1 MDIVT
6 GENFPSINLAN
17 MDLIYRPVRSFSSWG
32 DDWVKR
38 LESELVILATCEHH
52 LIRAHE
58 NLVQHPRNNISIAA
72 TMQDKDKCR
81 YK

>member
-1 MDIVT
+1 
-6 GENFPSINLAN
+6 
-17 MDLIYRPVRSFSSWG
+17 MDLISWPVRSFSSLG
-32 DDWVKR
+32 DDGKMWVDKGF
-38 LESELVILATCEHH
+38 VILATCEHH
-52 LIRAHE
+52 FIRAHE